1 MKRIMQLIV
10 MVCSLFILTASCFA
24 AASVVDN
31 ARLLSNAEA
40 QAVTKTINEME
51 KKYNVRAAFVTMKDS
66 KVTDLGKYT
75 NSILDKNYRDG
86 KNGNMV
92 MIINMA
98 NGKFYISTDNKMRT
112 MISDSYG
119 VKQIGN
125 NVVAALKNK
134 KYKDAIMTYASQTE
148 KQLAYY
154 AANKKAMEAP
164 KTAVPSTKAVA
175 GTKKAKEPNIP
186 MAGAGA
192 VVLGGIAAYLYG
204 NSLKASMSNV
214 ANATQANQY
223 MKEGSFRLTNSDD
236 TFMYFTYARVPKAKA
251 SHNDNDDVEDHF
263 TDDSTD
269 DDHGGGG
276 GSFDD
281 GDDD

>member
-1 MKRIMQLIV
+1 MKKIMQLIV
-10 MVCSLFILTASCFA
+10 MVCSLFIMTASCFA

-31 ARLLSNAEA
+31 ARLLTNAEA
-40 QAVTKTINEME
+40 QAVTKSINQLE
-51 KKYNVRAAFVTMKDS
+51 KNYNVRAAFVTIKDS

-98 NGKFYISTDNKMRT
+98 TGKFYISTDNKMRT

-125 NVVAALKNK
+125 NVVPALKNK
-134 KYKDAIMTYASQTE
+134 KYKDAILTYASQTE

-164 KTAVPSTKAVA
+164 KAAAPVA
-175 GTKKAKEPNIP
+175 AAAGQKKAKEPNIP

-192 VVLGGIAAYLYG
+192 VVLGGLAAYLYG

-214 ANATQANQY
+214 ANATQANEY
-223 MKEGSFRLTNSDD
+223 MKDGSFKITEADD

-251 SHNDNDDVEDHF
+251 KAAAEDVEDHF

-281 GDDD
+281 DND

>member
-1 MKRIMQLIV
+1 MKKIMQLIV
-10 MVCSLFILTASCFA
+10 MVCSLFIMTASCFA

-31 ARLLSNAEA
+31 ARLLTNAEA
-40 QAVTKTINEME
+40 QAVTKSINQLE
-51 KKYNVRAAFVTMKDS
+51 KNYNVRTAFVTIKDS

-98 NGKFYISTDNKMRT
+98 TGKFYISTDNKMRT

-125 NVVAALKNK
+125 NVVPALKNK
-134 KYKDAIMTYASQTE
+134 KYKNAILTYASQTE

-164 KTAVPSTKAVA
+164 KTAAPVA
-175 GTKKAKEPNIP
+175 AAAGQKKAKEPNIP

-214 ANATQANQY
+214 ANATQANEY
-223 MKEGSFRLTNSDD
+223 MKDGSFKITEADD

-251 SHNDNDDVEDHF
+251 KAAAEDVEDHF

-281 GDDD
+281 DND

>member
-1 MKRIMQLIV
+1 MKKLMQLIV
-10 MVCSLFILTASCFA
+10 MVCSLFIMTASCFA

-31 ARLLSNAEA
+31 ARLLSNADA
-40 QAVTKTINEME
+40 QAVTRAITQLEQ
-51 KKYNVRAAFVTMKDS
+51 KYNVRTGFVYLKDS

-75 NSILDKNYRDG
+75 NSILEKNYRDG
-86 KNGNMV
+86 RNGNMV
-92 MIINMA
+92 MIVNMA
-98 NGKFYISTDNKMRT
+98 TGKFYISTDNKMRT

-134 KYKDAIMTYASQTE
+134 KYKDAVLTYASQTE

-154 AANKKAMEAP
+154 AANKKAMQAP
-164 KTAVPSTKAVA
+164 KTTTAATAAPVA
-175 GTKKAKEPNIP
+175 KKEKGSNLP

-214 ANATQANQY
+214 ANATQANEY
-223 MKEGSFRLTNSDD
+223 MKQGSFKITDSDD
-236 TFMYFTYARVPKAKA
+236 TFMYFTYARVPKPKAKREE
-251 SHNDNDDVEDHF
+251 VEEHF
-263 TDDSTD
+263 TDDSSD

-276 GSFDD
+276 GSFDS
-281 GDDD
+281 DDD

>member
-10 MVCSLFILTASCFA
+10 MVCSLFIMAASCFA
-24 AASVVDN
+24 AASVVDG
-31 ARLLSNAEA
+31 ARLLTGAEN
-40 QAVTKTINEME
+40 QAVTQTLNQLE
-51 KKYNVRAAFVTMKDS
+51 KKYNVRTAFITMRDS

-75 NSILDKNYRDG
+75 NNVLDRNYRDG
-86 KNGNMV
+86 RNGNMV
-92 MIINMA
+92 MIVNMA
-98 NGKFYISTDNKMRT
+98 TGKFYISQDNKMRT

-125 NVVAALKNK
+125 NVVTSLKNK
-134 KYKDAIMTYASQTE
+134 KYKEAIQVYASQTD

-154 AANKKAMEAP
+154 AANKKPMEAP
-164 KTAVPSTKAVA
+164 KATTAPVA
-175 GTKKAKEPNIP
+175 GQKKAKEHNIP

-192 VVLGGIAAYLYG
+192 VVLGGLAAYIYG
-204 NSLKASMSNV
+204 GSLKASMSNV

-223 MKEGSFRLTNSDD
+223 MKDGSFKLTDSDD
-236 TFMYFTYARVPKAKA
+236 TFMYFTYARVPKAKSGKA
-251 SHNDNDDVEDHF
+251 EETEDHF
-263 TDDSTD
+263 TDDSSD

-281 GDDD
+281 DDD

>member
-1 MKRIMQLIV
+1 MKKLMQLIV
-10 MVCSLFILTASCFA
+10 MVFSLFIMTASCFA

-31 ARLLSNAEA
+31 ARLLSNADA
-40 QAVTKTINEME
+40 QAVTRAISQIEQ
-51 KKYNVRAAFVTMKDS
+51 KYNVRTGFVYLKDS

-75 NSILDKNYRDG
+75 NSVLDKNYRDG
-86 KNGNMV
+86 RNGNMV
-92 MIINMA
+92 MIVNMA
-98 NGKFYISTDNKMRT
+98 TGKFYISTDNKMRA

-125 NVVAALKNK
+125 NVVTALKNK
-134 KYKDAIMTYASQTE
+134 KYKDAILTYASQTE

-164 KTAVPSTKAVA
+164 KTAAPAVNAAA
-175 GTKKAKEPNIP
+175 GQKKAKEHNIP

-192 VVLGGIAAYLYG
+192 VVLGGLAAFLYG

-214 ANATQANQY
+214 ANATQANEY
-223 MKEGSFRLTNSDD
+223 MKEGSFKITNSDD

-251 SHNDNDDVEDHF
+251 NHNDDSDVEDHF
-263 TDDSTD
+263 TDDSSD

-281 GDDD
+281 DND

>member
-1 MKRIMQLIV
+1 MKKIMQLIV
-10 MVCSLFILTASCFA
+10 MVCSLFIMTASCFA

-31 ARLLSNAEA
+31 ARLLTNAEA
-40 QAVTKTINEME
+40 QAVTKSINQLE
-51 KKYNVRAAFVTMKDS
+51 KNYNVRTAFVTIKDS

-98 NGKFYISTDNKMRT
+98 TGKFYISTDNKMRT

-125 NVVAALKNK
+125 NVVPALKNK
-134 KYKDAIMTYASQTE
+134 KYKDAILTYASQTE

-164 KTAVPSTKAVA
+164 KTAAPVA
-175 GTKKAKEPNIP
+175 AAAGQKKAKEHNIP

-192 VVLGGIAAYLYG
+192 VVLGGLAAYLYG

-214 ANATQANQY
+214 ANATQANEY
-223 MKEGSFRLTNSDD
+223 MKDGSFKITEADD

-251 SHNDNDDVEDHF
+251 KAAAEDVEDHF

-281 GDDD
+281 DND

>member
-1 MKRIMQLIV
+1 MKKLMQLIV
-10 MVCSLFILTASCFA
+10 MVFSLFIMTASCFA

-31 ARLLSNAEA
+31 ARLLSNTDA
-40 QAVTKTINEME
+40 QAVTRAISQIEQ
-51 KKYNVRAAFVTMKDS
+51 KYNVRTGFVYLKDS

-75 NSILDKNYRDG
+75 NSVLDKNYRDG
-86 KNGNMV
+86 RNGNMV
-92 MIINMA
+92 MIVNMA
-98 NGKFYISTDNKMRT
+98 TGKFYISTDNKMRA

-125 NVVAALKNK
+125 NVVTALKNK
-134 KYKDAIMTYASQTE
+134 KYKDAILTYASQTE

-164 KTAVPSTKAVA
+164 KAAAPAVNAA
-175 GTKKAKEPNIP
+175 ANKKAKEPNIP

-214 ANATQANQY
+214 ANATQANEY
-223 MKEGSFRLTNSDD
+223 MKEGSFKITNADD
-236 TFMYFTYARVPKAKA
+236 TFMYFTYARVPKAKSKA
-251 SHNDNDDVEDHF
+251 ADEDVEDHF

-281 GDDD
+281 DND